1 MAAPT
6 DDHDHTGASRTAE
19 LAAVSRA
26 RHLLRHPKPHIFEDP
41 FAIHLLGKRWRR
53 IVTSRLLDWV
63 LSKIV
68 MNKLVPISIQQLTRA
83 RFAEETLEA
92 AARNGVTQYVILG
105 AGFDSF
111 AFRRPDLDLTV
122 FEVDRAAMIRLKTE
136 RLAAANLEIPAR
148 LHLVPFDFERGDLR
162 DALTAAGF
170 DLGARSFFNWM
181 GVTYY
186 LTRASILDNLDRL
199 AEIASSGSETRLRLP
214 DRGRVRAAG
223 RPRSLYPADGIRGE
237 TGRTDDLALRPGPRR
252 RHPESRQP
260 LGDCPERL
268 AGGSSPEIPRRSNRS
283 PSPGPHHLVPPP
295 EEENRRPVAGARTS
309 ALSRAPA
316 IASGRSR
323 FHPNVRSGTPR
334 PAGDGNGAVDPRC
347 IGGNRRSGHP
357 SASSLRFSD
366 GA

>member
-6 DDHDHTGASRTAE
+6 DHHDHTGASRTAE

-41 FAIHLLGKRWRR
+41 YAIHLLGKRWRR

-162 DALTAAGF
+162 NALTTAGF
-170 DLGARSFFNWM
+170 DPGARSFFNWM

-199 AEIASSGSETRLRLP
+199 AEIASSGSEIVFDYLIAAECVPPEDRDHFTRLMAFVEK
-214 DRGRVRAAG
+214 RGEPMISRFDPARVG
-223 RPRSLYPADGIRGE
+223 TILNPGNLWEIVQNDSPADHRRRYLE
-237 TGRTDDLALRPGPRR
+237 GRTDLPPLAPITWCLHLRR
-252 RHPESRQP
+252 RT
-260 LGDCPERL
+260 
-268 AGGSSPEIPRRSNRS
+268 AGP
-283 PSPGPHHLVPPP
+283 
-295 EEENRRPVAGARTS
+295 
-309 ALSRAPA
+309 
-316 IASGRSR
+316 
-323 FHPNVRSGTPR
+323 
-334 PAGDGNGAVDPRC
+334 
-347 IGGNRRSGHP
+347 
-357 SASSLRFSD
+357 
-366 GA
+366 

>member
-6 DDHDHTGASRTAE
+6 DHHDRTGASRTAE

-26 RHLLRHPKPHIFEDP
+26 RHLLRHRKPHIFEDP
-41 FAIHLLGKRWRR
+41 YAIHLLGKRWRR

-63 LSKIV
+63 LSKII
-68 MNKLVPISIQQLTRA
+68 MNKLVPISMQQLTRA

-105 AGFDSF
+105 SGFDSF

-162 DALTAAGF
+162 SALAAAGF
-170 DLGARSFFNWM
+170 DPGARSFFNWM

-199 AEIASSGSETRLRLP
+199 AEIASSGSEIVFDYLIAAECVPPEDRDHFTRLMAFVEKRGEPMISRFDPARVGAILNPHNLWEIVGNDSPADHQRKYLEGRTDLP
-214 DRGRVRAAG
+214 PLAPITWCLHLRRRAAG
-223 RPRSLYPADGIRGE
+223 P
-237 TGRTDDLALRPGPRR
+237 
-252 RHPESRQP
+252 
-260 LGDCPERL
+260 
-268 AGGSSPEIPRRSNRS
+268 
-283 PSPGPHHLVPPP
+283 
-295 EEENRRPVAGARTS
+295 
-309 ALSRAPA
+309 
-316 IASGRSR
+316 
-323 FHPNVRSGTPR
+323 
-334 PAGDGNGAVDPRC
+334 
-347 IGGNRRSGHP
+347 
-357 SASSLRFSD
+357 
-366 GA
+366 